1 MRWFKNL
8 KKWQKGA
15 LIGCG
20 VGLFACLL
28 MLALMEGP
36 GSVTRIVGEWIVRLH
51 VLLYVTFDLFIR
63 LPSMM
68 SQYAFL
74 GAIVVFYGGLGAL
87 TGKVQQMASPA
98 WKWLLTALLA
108 LFLLFFYWFNLQLA
122 MVLET

>member
-1 MRWFKNL
+1 
-8 KKWQKGA
+8 
-15 LIGCG
+15 
-20 VGLFACLL
+20 
-28 MLALMEGP
+28 
-36 GSVTRIVGEWIVRLH
+36 
-51 VLLYVTFDLFIR
+51 
-63 LPSMM
+63 MM